1 MIFNETMKKTFLILL
16 FTFSINS
23 VFADSP
29 LTSTDFYKAY
39 MDISIV
45 QEASISKGSMTN
57 EMMEYIDDDVNPLEI
72 KLAII
77 NAIGWE
83 HKGMMVSK
91 MYFMFVMNKKKY
103 QTDFGGEYSAFKWNA
118 TRDELICFAY
128 MKALDNYFDV
138 VDAFEMSG
146 ETVRK
151 YPDSFAVNM
160 IYNLIKAQGL
170 TSFGESCYA
179 SKTFNLLRNNPKLKM
194 DMRQQSMSYIFEYL
208 EGIGKDCKTN

>member
-1 MIFNETMKKTFLILL
+1 MKKTLLLLL
-16 FTFSINS
+16 FTFFINP

-39 MDISIV
+39 MDVPMV
-45 QEASISKGSMTN
+45 QESSTSKGIITN
-57 EMMEYIDDDVNPLEI
+57 EMMEYISDDTNPLDI

-77 NAIGWE
+77 NAIGWD
-83 HKGMMVSK
+83 HNGMMISK
-91 MYFMFVMNKKKY
+91 MFFMAVMQKKKY
-103 QTDFGGEYSAFKWNA
+103 QTEFGGEFSAFKWNA

-138 VDAFEMSG
+138 VDAYQMAG
-146 ETVRK
+146 EAVRK

-170 TSFGESCYA
+170 TSFGETCYA
-179 SKTFNLLRNNPKLKM
+179 SKLFLTLKDNPILKM
-194 DMRQQSMSYIFEYL
+194 DMRKESLSYVFEYM
-208 EGIGKDCKTN
+208 EDIGKNCKTS

>member
-1 MIFNETMKKTFLILL
+1 MKKMLL
-16 FTFSINS
+16 FFLFNLSINS

-45 QEASISKGSMTN
+45 QEASASKGKITN
-57 EMMEYIDDDVNPLEI
+57 EMMEYIDDDANPVDV

-103 QTDFGGEYSAFKWNA
+103 KTDFRGDFMAFKWNA
-118 TRDELICFAY
+118 TRDELICYSY

-138 VDAFEMSG
+138 TDAFEIAG
-146 ETVRK
+146 ETVKK

-160 IYNLIKAQGL
+160 IYNLIKSQGL
-170 TSFGESCYA
+170 TAFGEYCYA
-179 SKTFNLLRNNPKLKM
+179 SKMFLTLKDNPKLKM
-194 DMRQQSMSYIFEYL
+194 DMRKESLSYVFQYMED
-208 EGIGKDCKTN
+208 IGKDCKTN

>member
-1 MIFNETMKKTFLILL
+1 MKNIILL
-16 FTFSINS
+16 LLLLLFSINT

-39 MDISIV
+39 VDIAMV
-45 QEASISKGSMTN
+45 QEASTSKGIITN
-57 EMMEYIDDDVNPLEI
+57 EMMEYIDDDANPLEV

-83 HKGMMVSK
+83 HKGIMISK

-103 QTDFGGEYSAFKWNA
+103 KTEFGGEYSAFKWNA
-118 TRDELICFAY
+118 TRDELICYSY

-138 VDAFEMSG
+138 VDAFEMAG
-146 ETVRK
+146 EAVRK

-170 TSFGESCYA
+170 TSFGEYCYS
-179 SKTFNLLRNNPKLKM
+179 SKLFLSLKEKPKLKI
-194 DMRQQSMSYIFEYL
+194 DMRKESISYVFEYMN
-208 EGIGKDCKTN
+208 EIGKNCK

>member
-1 MIFNETMKKTFLILL
+1 MKKMLLFFLINL
-16 FTFSINS
+16 SINS

-39 MDISIV
+39 MGVQMV
-45 QEASISKGSMTN
+45 QEASLSKGSITN
-57 EMMEYIDDDVNPLEI
+57 EMMEYINDDVNPLEV

-91 MYFMFVMNKKKY
+91 MYFMYVMNKKKY
-103 QTDFGGEYSAFKWNA
+103 KTEFGVEYSAFKWYA
-118 TRDELICFAY
+118 SRDELICYSY

-138 VDAFEMSG
+138 VDAFEMAG
-146 ETVRK
+146 EAIRK

-160 IYNLIKAQGL
+160 IYNLIKSQGL
-170 TSFGESCYA
+170 TLFGEYCYA
-179 SKTFNLLRNNPKLKM
+179 SRLFLTLKDNPKLKM
-194 DMRQQSMSYIFEYL
+194 DMKKESLSYVFEYM
-208 EGIGKDCKTN
+208 EEIGKDCKTN